1 MPFKTFMIRGFILVI
16 CLLALL
22 AMTACSIMISSKQE
36 PQGKLQTVELQR
48 VIDGDTIKIIRNGEK
63 ETVRLLLIDTP
74 ETKKPNFCVQPFGKE
89 ASQRMK
95 ELVENGLVE
104 IELEPNQE
112 RDKYGRL
119 LAYVYVDGESVQE
132 TLLEEGYARL
142 AYIYKDQYIHL
153 KEYKEAEKQA
163 KKKGIRIWKE
173 AGYVTPKGFSGCE
186 A

>member
-1 MPFKTFMIRGFILVI
+1 MPFKNFMIRGFILVI
-16 CLLALL
+16 CLLALMS
-22 AMTACSIMISSKQE
+22 MTACSIVISNKE
-36 PQGKLQTVELQR
+36 PQGELQVVKLIR
-48 VIDGDTIKIIRNGEK
+48 VIDGDTIKIIHNGEQK
-63 ETVRLLLIDTP
+63 TVRLLLIDTP
-74 ETKKPNFCVQPFGKE
+74 ETKKPNSCVQPYGKE
-89 ASQRMK
+89 ASERMK

-153 KEYKEAEKQA
+153 KEYKEAERQA
-163 KKKGIRIWKE
+163 KKQKIRIWKE
-173 AGYVTPKGFSGCE
+173 VGYVTPKGFSGCE